1 MKLVMILV
9 PSECLS
15 EVRKVI
21 ESHDTHA
28 YTEVP
33 SVLGSGRT
41 GRKLGT
47 RAFPGTSSMILAIVK
62 SEESAKVLQALRDHA
77 ATSKHADG
85 IRAFSVPAE
94 SVI

>member
-1 MKLVMILV
+1 MKLVMVLV
-9 PSECLS
+9 PSECLP
-15 EVRKVI
+15 EVQKVI
-21 ESHDTHA
+21 EAHDIHA

-47 RAFPGTSSMILAIVK
+47 RAFPGTSSMILVIVK
-62 SEESAKVLQALRDHA
+62 SEESAKVLDALRDYA
-77 ATSKHADG
+77 AASECSEG

-94 SVI
+94 SVL